1 MAPVSSGVEACMCR
15 SALAVRP
22 KDYSLWNKLGA
33 TQANSSR
40 SQEAIAAYQR
50 ALDLKPNYMR
60 ALTNMGI
67 AQARPPHMPGLRSR
81 CRACAYFAVHLC
93 AATQC
98 PGLSWRGEKQAKHHF

>member
-60 ALTNMGI
+60 AWTNMGI
-67 AQARPPHMPGLRSR
+67 SQVRESSQLNLHIGRRRDGEGRGGGRLLCLM
-81 CRACAYFAVHLC
+81 CRWWSLTLILA
-93 AATQC
+93 
-98 PGLSWRGEKQAKHHF
+98 